1 MNTQLKAGLALS
13 ALFLIGFFSG
23 WMFYHLTGTAPDTT
37 QSTDQNHA
45 QSTSQPFG
53 ADNEPIDGY
62 PQWQAPADQENKPPR
77 GDRPQAGER
86 PQVGIRPQVGN
97 RPHVGDRP
105 QLNNR
110 PLRDDRPPREQFD
123 QPGANDNRRSVLMR
137 IMRAMDL
144 QSAEERQQ
152 FQEMLIRYRA
162 DLGDYLREN
171 RASEMAEIQ
180 KRYNALQ
187 VELSEILSEEQL
199 QKLDRFIRPEN
210 HRRALQDGRRLGSP
224 QSRRPLDNNTPENR

>member
-1 MNTQLKAGLALS
+1 MNTQRKAGLALS

-23 WMFYHLTGTAPDTT
+23 WMFYHLTGTAPDRT
-37 QSTDQNHA
+37 QSTVQNYA
-45 QSTSQPFG
+45 QSTSQPAG
-53 ADNEPIDGY
+53 ADMEPMDGY
-62 PQWQAPADQENKPPR
+62 PQWQAPADQKNNPPR
-77 GDRPQAGER
+77 E
-86 PQVGIRPQVGN
+86 
-97 RPHVGDRP
+97 DRP
-105 QLNNR
+105 QLDNR

-152 FQEMLIRYRA
+152 FQEILIRYRA
-162 DLGDYLREN
+162 DLGEYLREN

-180 KRYNALQ
+180 KRYDALQ

-210 HRRALQDGRRLGSP
+210 HRRTFQEGRRPGP
-224 QSRRPLDNNTPENR
+224 PEGRRPFDNNTFDNNTPENR

>member
-53 ADNEPIDGY
+53 ADNEPRDGY
-62 PQWQAPADQENKPPR
+62 PQWHSPGDQRNPPPR
-77 GDRPQAGER
+77 EDRPQAGER
-86 PQVGIRPQVGN
+86 PQVGNRPQ
-97 RPHVGDRP
+97 VGDRP
-105 QLNNR
+105 QLDNR
-110 PLRDDRPPREQFD
+110 PLRDDRPPRDQFD
-123 QPGANDNRRSVLMR
+123 QPGANNNRRSVLMG

-144 QSAEERQQ
+144 QSAEERRQ
-152 FQEMLIRYRA
+152 FQEILIRYRA

-180 KRYNALQ
+180 KRYDALQ

-199 QKLDRFIRPEN
+199 QTLDRFIRPEN
-210 HRRALQDGRRLGSP
+210 HRRASQEGRRPGP
-224 QSRRPLDNNTPENR
+224 PEGRRPFDNNIPDNR